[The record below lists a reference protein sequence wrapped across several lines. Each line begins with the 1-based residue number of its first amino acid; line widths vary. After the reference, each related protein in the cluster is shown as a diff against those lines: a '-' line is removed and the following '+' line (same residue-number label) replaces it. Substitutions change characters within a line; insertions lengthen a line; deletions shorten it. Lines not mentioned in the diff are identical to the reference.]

1 MHDLIVLLAF
11 FGIVFAPAIVAVNT
25 VAEADDGYRHDFD
38 LAADTA
44 TASNESRAE
53 TSGQ

>member
-11 FGIVFAPAIVAVNT
+11 FGIVFAPAIVAANT

-38 LAADTA
+38 PADNA
-44 TASNESRAE
+44 TNSTKSVAE
-53 TSGQ
+53 TMGR